1 MNDFY
6 FPEYSSLVHQDI
18 PYNHHKNL
26 IGSFEE
32 NKINLSNQIRN
43 NDLYIQN
50 NWSPEAIC
58 CGFLIIIIIIDIS
71 LTFW

>member
-32 NKINLSNQIRN
+32 NKIKN

-50 NWSPEAIC
+50 NWTIC
-58 CGFLIIIIIIDIS
+58 YAFLLIIIIIEIG
-71 LTFW
+71 LHFYK

>member
-50 NWSPEAIC
+50 NWTIC
-58 CGFLIIIIIIDIS
+58 CGFLLIIIIIEIG
-71 LTFW
+71 LHFYR